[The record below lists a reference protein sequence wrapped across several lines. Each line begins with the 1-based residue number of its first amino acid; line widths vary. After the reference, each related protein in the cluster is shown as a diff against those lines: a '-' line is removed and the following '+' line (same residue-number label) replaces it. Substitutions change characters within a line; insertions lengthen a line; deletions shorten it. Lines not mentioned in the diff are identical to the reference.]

1 MSGLYTLA
9 PLALDDLDAIHAFIE
24 DAEDADAADRLLDSL
39 YDSFEKIAASPGL
52 GHRRPDLTGYDVF
65 FWTALRWYA
74 VIYRKASAVEIVRV
88 IPWRRMEPVLLTPA
102 GGLWM

>member
-9 PLALDDLDAIHAFIE
+9 PLALDDLDAIYAFIE
-24 DAEDADAADRLLDSL
+24 DAEGADAADRLLDSL
-39 YDSFEKIAASPGL
+39 YDSFERIAASPGL

-65 FWTALRWYA
+65 FWTALWWYA
-74 VIYRKASAVEIVRV
+74 VIYQKALAVEIVRV
-88 IPWRRMEPVLLTPA
+88 IPWRRVEPVLLTPG